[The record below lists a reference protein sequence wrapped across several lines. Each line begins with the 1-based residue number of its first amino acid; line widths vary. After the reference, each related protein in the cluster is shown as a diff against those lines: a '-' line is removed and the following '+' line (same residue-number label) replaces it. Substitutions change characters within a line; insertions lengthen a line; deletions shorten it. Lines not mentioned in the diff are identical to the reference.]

1 MTKDDKYKNS
11 GKGRVTQML
20 KSARRRARKNGR
32 SFSLTREWVEEK
44 LKAGVCEATG
54 AKFSYH
60 KKEKYKSA
68 PFVPS
73 LDRIN
78 SSRGYTPKN
87 TQMVCNFYNI
97 CKWQW
102 DKQDLKKIIK
112 ILKSVKI

>member
-1 MTKDDKYKNS
+1 MNKSQKYARS
-11 GKGRVTQML
+11 EKGRITQLL
-20 KSARRRARKNGR
+20 KSARKRAKKNDR
-32 SFSLTREWVEEK
+32 EFSLTREWVEEK
-44 LKAGVCEATG
+44 FKKGVCEVTG
-54 AKFSYH
+54 AKFSFI

-78 SSRGYTPKN
+78 STKGYTPEN

-102 DKQDLKKIIK
+102 DKKDLKKILGF
-112 ILKSVKI
+112 LKKVKI